1 MEEDSIVSFLENVL
15 KDELEKKLIRLI
27 AEDIEHE
34 KMLEQLIPLLLKV
47 KK

>member
-34 KMLEQLIPLLLKV
+34 KMLEQLIPLLPKV

>member
-1 MEEDSIVSFLENVL
+1 MDEDSIVSFLENVL

-34 KMLEQLIPLLLKV
+34 KMLEQLISSIPKV
-47 KK
+47 SK